1 MAEQFKNNSIAVT
14 SSEQLLYT
22 APSADAND
30 VSIILSL
37 RVTNIDGASAD
48 DVTVTIYQSDG
59 TTKKADIASTMV
71 VSADSSIELAGSSKI
86 VLASGEQV
94 KITGVAAS
102 GDLEAFISVLDIT
115 VQRFNKYG
123 Q

>member
-14 SSEQLLYT
+14 SSEQLFYT

-37 RVTNIDGASAD
+37 RVTNIDGTSAD
-48 DVTVTIYQSDG
+48 DVTVTIYASDG

-115 VQRFNKYG
+115 V
-123 Q
+123 